1 MVRSCRE
8 CVCTLLCYWSPTED
22 LCTSCLSK
30 PKFKKLFLHH
40 QQCPQGW
47 VFSAASS
54 SCFKAFN
61 QEKPWK
67 FANNF
72 CQKGGGLLAQPK
84 SSSTIKIVLEAI
96 NLMAVEGRF
105 WLGGNRNTP
114 LPAVSTTPCNPLN
127 DNFSCCNPSNPCNL
141 GEGDCDYDT
150 DCAGNLT
157 CGKDN
162 CAAGETYMDCCMD
175 TSFIWTGG
183 NSVVD
188 EGNWAHGFPMA
199 GQYQT

>member
-1 MVRSCRE
+1 M
-8 CVCTLLCYWSPTED
+8 
-22 LCTSCLSK
+22 
-30 PKFKKLFLHH
+30 
-40 QQCPQGW
+40 
-47 VFSAASS
+47 
-54 SCFKAFN
+54 
-61 QEKPWK
+61 
-67 FANNF
+67 
-72 CQKGGGLLAQPK
+72 AQPK
-84 SSSTIKIVLEAI
+84 SSSTIQIVLEAI
-96 NLMAVEGRF
+96 NLMAVKGRF